1 MHLQI
6 VTYRMREI
14 SEDEFIEA
22 NKEFAQMMAGVPGLV
37 AKFWL
42 RGPGEDGYGGVY
54 LWKDRAAHDS
64 FVAGELWAEVV
75 NDESLLDLATRDHEV
90 MDDLTTMTQ
99 PGLRL
104 L

>member
-6 VTYRMREI
+6 VTYRMASI
-14 SEDEFIEA
+14 SESDFIEA
-22 NKEFAQMMAGVPGLV
+22 NQEFAQMMAGVPGLV

-54 LWKDRAAHDS
+54 LWRDRAAHDN
-64 FVAGELWAEVV
+64 FLAGDLWAEVV
-75 NDESLLDLATRDHEV
+75 SDESLLDLATTDFEV
-90 MDDLTTMTQ
+90 MDDLTRMTL